1 MSTITATP
9 VAASYLALVRRFP
22 LRPIRS
28 EKEYD
33 AAGEVLDRLAVRDER
48 TLDAGERDYL
58 ETLEMLIEAY
68 DAKHFAGAAAKA
80 RTPLEWLRSLMAAA
94 DTTPAALQRVLG
106 MSQPQVSLILNG
118 KRGISKAS
126 IAKLAAHYHVDPS
139 VFIASVSPSTG
150 RRATRARARGRA

>member
-9 VAASYLALVRRFP
+9 VATSYLALVRRFP
-22 LRPIRS
+22 LRPIRG
-28 EKEYD
+28 EQEYE
-33 AAGEVLDRLAVRDER
+33 AASEVLDRLAVREER

-68 DAKHFAGAAAKA
+68 DAQQFTGGGKA
-80 RTPLEWLRSLMAAA
+80 RTPLQWLKSLMATAG
-94 DTTPAALQRVLG
+94 TTPAALQRVLG

-126 IAKLAAHYHVDPS
+126 IVKLAAHYHVDPS
-139 VFIASVSPSTG
+139 IFIASVPATK
-150 RRATRARARGRA
+150 RRKRARARA